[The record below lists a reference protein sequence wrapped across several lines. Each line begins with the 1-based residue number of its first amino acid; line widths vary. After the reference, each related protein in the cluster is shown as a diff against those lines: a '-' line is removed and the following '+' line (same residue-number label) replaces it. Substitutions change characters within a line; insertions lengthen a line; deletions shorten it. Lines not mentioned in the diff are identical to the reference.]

1 MAPAS
6 HYSNFVKIPQPAQ
19 MLFTQASNTDL
30 IMLKLSL
37 NKIRKQGYE
46 LHHTFNNMLKFSAN
60 LTKEEGFIP
69 NRMLARILQLGPF
82 KSLRLNEFN
91 CRHETNFTNSVYI
104 KPVFCTTAIY

>member
-1 MAPAS
+1 
-6 HYSNFVKIPQPAQ
+6 
-19 MLFTQASNTDL
+19 
-30 IMLKLSL
+30 MLKLSL

-46 LHHTFNNMLKFSAN
+46 LYHTFNNMLKFSAN

-69 NRMLARILQLGPF
+69 NRMLARILQLVHF

-104 KPVFCTTAIY
+104 KPVFLHHGELLTNTTLPSLWTRLLFLASTVMRTQIR